1 MPITLRYLIIT
12 VLVSFTIL
20 SFGQKPE
27 PSLYIQKTVQNI
39 TIDGIL
45 NETVW
50 QQAEKAKDFFISTP
64 IDTAFAK
71 SKTEVMLTYDDKNL
85 YIAAVCYDEIPG
97 EYIIQSLKRDFSYP
111 RTDAFSVIFNPS
123 NDKTNGFSFA
133 VSPKGIQ
140 REGSIENG
148 GDFGVTTAWDNLWY
162 SAVSQGD
169 GKWFVEIS
177 IPFNSIRFAEGSTE
191 WSVNFTRNDLKRNES
206 SAWAAVPR
214 NFNIATL
221 SYCGKLIWDKPL
233 EKPKKYVAIIPYA
246 SGGLSKDYVANTDLK
261 PSVNAGV
268 DAKIAISSSLQLDLT
283 VNPDFSQVEV
293 DRQQTNLSRFSLFF
307 PERRNFFIENGDL
320 FSNFGFSQIRP
331 FFSRKIGLKD
341 GSTIPILGG
350 ARLSGKVGDNWRI
363 GAMTMQTDVG
373 SAGLGQNFS
382 VAALQRQVGKSSNLG
397 IIGVNRSSVEKGD
410 FVKSAFNRLLGV
422 DYNFATADRNHRG
435 KVFFHKSFSF
445 DKPEDSYAHASWYT
459 FSTPSFK
466 AMWNHEYVGKNY
478 NAAVGFVPRVERYN
492 PQLFTIER
500 HGYWRLEPLLRYN
513 FYPKKSANLIYHGP
527 SLYMDRYMDNTYTL
541 TDNQV
546 RYGYEVQFKNTSNF
560 FAYYNQWYTKLF
572 FDTDVSFTG
581 DSAIASGG
589 YSYDNVALSYIS
601 NLRKPFNWE
610 AGLTTGEYYSGRRTN
625 AKLDLN
631 YRWQPWGIFG
641 LSYNYNSI
649 DMPHLD
655 KTVDI
660 SLIGASAEM
669 SFTKAIFFTTFFQ
682 YNTQANNFNINSRLQ
697 WRYRPLSDLYLVYS
711 ENYVATD
718 LIVKNRALVVKFIY
732 WFQ

>member
-1 MPITLRYLIIT
+1 MVAGFGQNREPSIHIRKTTQSIT
-12 VLVSFTIL
+12 V
-20 SFGQKPE
+20 
-27 PSLYIQKTVQNI
+27 
-39 TIDGIL
+39 DGVL

-50 QQAEKAKDFFISTP
+50 QQTEKAKDFFISTP

-85 YIAAVCYDEIPG
+85 YVAAVCYDEIPG

-111 RTDAFSVIFNPS
+111 RTDAFSIIFNPT

-133 VSPKGIQ
+133 VSPKGVQ

-191 WSVNFTRNDLKRNES
+191 WSINFTRNDLKRNES

-221 SYCGKLIWDKPL
+221 NYCGKLIWDKPL

-246 SGGLSKDYVANTDLK
+246 SGGLSKDYVAATEPK
-261 PSVNAGV
+261 PIMNAGV

-320 FSNFGFSQIRP
+320 FANFGFSQIRP

-341 GSTIPILGG
+341 GGTIPILGG
-350 ARLSGKVGDNWRI
+350 ARLSGKVGDNWRV
-363 GAMTMQTDVG
+363 GAMSMQTDG
-373 SAGLGQNFS
+373 GTAGLGQNFS
-382 VAALQRQVGKSSNLG
+382 VAALQRQVGKSSNIG
-397 IIGVNRSSVEKGD
+397 IIGVNRSSLENGD

-422 DYNFATADRNHRG
+422 DYNFASADRNHRG
-435 KVFFHKSFSF
+435 KVFFHKSFTF
-445 DKPEDSYAHASWYT
+445 DKPADSYAHASWYT
-459 FSTPSFK
+459 FSTPSFR

-478 NAAVGFVPRVERYN
+478 NAAVGFVPRIERYN

-527 SLYMDRYMDNTYTL
+527 SLYMDRYMDNSYTL
-541 TDNQV
+541 TDNQL
-546 RYGYEVQFKNTSNF
+546 RYGYEVQFKNTSNLV
-560 FAYYNQWYTKLF
+560 AYYNQWYTKLF

-589 YSYDNVALSYIS
+589 YSYTNLALSYIS

-610 AGLTTGEYYSGRRTN
+610 AGLTTGEYYSGYRTN

-631 YRWQPWGIFG
+631 YRWQPWGTFG
-641 LSYNYNSI
+641 LSYNFNRINMSQ
-649 DMPHLD
+649 LE
-655 KTVDI
+655 KAVDI

-682 YNTQANNFNINSRLQ
+682 YNTKANNFNINSRLQ

-718 LIVKNRALVVKFIY
+718 LFIKNRALVVKFIY

>member
-1 MPITLRYLIIT
+1 LPITLRYLIIT

-50 QQAEKAKDFFISTP
+50 QQTEKANDFYISTP
-64 IDTAFAK
+64 IDTSYAK

-148 GDFGVTTAWDNLWY
+148 GDFGVTTAWGNLWY

-363 GAMTMQTDVG
+363 GAMTMQTDGG

>member
-1 MPITLRYLIIT
+1 M
-12 VLVSFTIL
+12 L

-27 PSLYIQKTVQNI
+27 PVLHIQKTEQAI
-39 TIDGIL
+39 TVDGIL

-363 GAMTMQTDVG
+363 GAMTMQTDGG

>member
-50 QQAEKAKDFFISTP
+50 QQTEKANDFYISTP
-64 IDTAFAK
+64 IDTSYAR

-85 YIAAVCYDEIPG
+85 YVAAVCYDEIPG

-363 GAMTMQTDVG
+363 GAMTMQTDGG

>member
-50 QQAEKAKDFFISTP
+50 QQTEKANDFYISTP
-64 IDTAFAK
+64 IDTSYAR

-85 YIAAVCYDEIPG
+85 YVAAVCYDEIPG

-293 DRQQTNLSRFSLFF
+293 DRQHTNLSRFSLFF

-363 GAMTMQTDVG
+363 GAMTMQTDGG